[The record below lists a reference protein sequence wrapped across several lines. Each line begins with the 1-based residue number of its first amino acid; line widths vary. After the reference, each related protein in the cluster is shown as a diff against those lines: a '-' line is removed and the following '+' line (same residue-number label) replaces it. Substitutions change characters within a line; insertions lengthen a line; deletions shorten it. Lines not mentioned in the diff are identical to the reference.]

1 MTLRSPGNPQ
11 HRSWRNWRCWPFD
24 AYLSRLIGLGL
35 ISALLYARGITAR
48 YPLAIGLR
56 SVRAGWSTLAGS
68 SLNVGV
74 VFAGVY
80 ALLIVGYVVALRLIL
95 RLRDRNPRRAI
106 GIIIVGWLLSSA
118 ALLGAYPGESFD
130 IFDYVFRGRMIV
142 EYGASPLATAP
153 AVFLNQPFYNY
164 ITWRGQVDTYGPLWE
179 YASGAVAWAVHAV
192 FGRADSLVA
201 YIVGYRLMAVLLTGL
216 CGLLIAL
223 IVRRNAPQLIPAA
236 LLAWFWNPLVLITT
250 AIGAH
255 NDLLMLVALLAALL
269 LFQRQRWV
277 CGLLALA
284 LAAHVKLTAL
294 LVLPV
299 LGLWLLRRCGWVR
312 TLRICALALVCSIP
326 LSWLLYAPFGGWVTL
341 QRMLQERARLLINSP
356 ADLVYRLL
364 QERFGWSEPAA
375 WRATTQAAT
384 LAFFAIAA
392 AILAWF
398 WWADRRATTQARRAT
413 DTLPGAGP
421 NGESARAAPDALLW
435 RAAIAVTL
443 AYLLIGS
450 FWFQHW
456 YLLWVLAPAVLLP
469 TSRWTLTLLPA
480 YCLGALWSN
489 LTNSFARNQPGYPL
503 SDTHVGAIN
512 GLAQVAPLLCVLL
525 VTRIWQDAPRLL
537 AATRRGRAS
546 SRSTIASVAAAHEMD
561 HRP

>member
-1 MTLRSPGNPQ
+1 VGSASTLV
-11 HRSWRNWRCWPFD
+11 
-24 AYLSRLIGLGL
+24 Y
-35 ISALLYARGITAR
+35 ALGITAR

-56 SVRAGWSTLAGS
+56 SARAGWSTLADR
-68 SLNVGV
+68 SLKVGV
-74 VFAGVY
+74 EFAGVY

-95 RLRDRNPRRAI
+95 HLRDRRPHRAV
-106 GIIIVGWLLSSA
+106 GIIVAGWLLSSA

-142 EYGASPLATAP
+142 EYGASPLTTAP
-153 AVFLNQPFYNY
+153 FVFQNQPFYKY
-164 ITWRGQVDTYGPLWE
+164 ITWRGQVDTYGPFWE
-179 YASGAVAWAVHAV
+179 YASGAVAWAVHYV
-192 FGRADSLVA
+192 FGRADSLIA
-201 YIVGYRLMAVLLTGL
+201 YIVGYRLMALLLVGL

-223 IVRRNAPQLIPAA
+223 IVQHSAPQLVPVAM
-236 LLAWFWNPLVLITT
+236 LAWFWNPLLLITT

-255 NDLLMLVALLAALL
+255 NDLLMLVAVLAALL

-299 LGLWLLRRCGWVR
+299 LGLWLLRRCGWIR
-312 TLRICALALVCSIP
+312 TLRICALALAVAIP

-341 QRMLQERARLLINSP
+341 RRMLQERARLLINSP

-364 QERFGWSEPAA
+364 QERFGWSELDA

-392 AILAWF
+392 GILAWF
-398 WWADRRATTQARRAT
+398 WWADRRATQARLPA
-413 DTLPGAGP
+413 DTSPGEGP
-421 NGESARAAPDALLW
+421 NGESPGNSSDALLW
-435 RAAIAVTL
+435 SGAMTVTL

-456 YLLWVLAPAVLLP
+456 YLLWVLTPAVLLP
-469 TSRWTLTLLPA
+469 TSQWMLTLLPA

-503 SDTHVGAIN
+503 SDTQVGAIN
-512 GLAQVAPLLCVLL
+512 GLAQVTPLLCVLL

-537 AATRRGRAS
+537 AAAKRVRAPVQ
-546 SRSTIASVAAAHEMD
+546 STVASVAAVHEMD
-561 HRP
+561 HRS

>member
-1 MTLRSPGNPQ
+1 MSIGRGAT
-11 HRSWRNWRCWPFD
+11 WRTNAANRFGIWV
-24 AYLSRLIGLGL
+24 LIGIGVV
-35 ISALLYARGITAR
+35 STLLYALGITAR
-48 YPLAIGLR
+48 YPLTIGLQ
-56 SVRAGWSTLAGS
+56 SVRAGWSTLVGR
-68 SLNVGV
+68 SLTVGV

-80 ALLIVGYVVALRLIL
+80 ILLTVGYVVALRLIL
-95 RLRDRNPRRAI
+95 HLRDRRPHQAI
-106 GIIIVGWLLSSA
+106 GIIVAGWILSSA

-130 IFDYVFRGRMIV
+130 IFDYVFRGRMII

-153 AVFLNQPFYNY
+153 VVFQNQPFYEY

-179 YASGAVAWAVHAV
+179 YASGAVAWVVHYV
-192 FGRADSLVA
+192 FGRPDSHVA
-201 YIVGYRLMAVLLTGL
+201 YIIGYRLLAVVLTGW

-223 IVRRNAPQLIPAA
+223 IVRRSAPQLVPAA

-255 NDLLMLVALLAALL
+255 NDLLMLVAILAALL

-277 CGLLALA
+277 WGLLALA

-299 LGLWLLRRCGWVR
+299 LGLWLLRRCGWMR
-312 TLRICALALVCSIP
+312 TLRICALALVVTLP
-326 LSWLLYAPFGGWVTL
+326 LSWLLYAPLGGWVTL
-341 QRMLQERARLLINSP
+341 RRMLQERARLLINSP

-384 LAFFAIAA
+384 LAFFAIAVG
-392 AILAWF
+392 ILAWF
-398 WWADRRATTQARRAT
+398 WWADRQVRLTTHIS
-413 DTLPGAGP
+413 PGEGP
-421 NGESARAAPDALLW
+421 NGASAGPARDALLW
-435 RAAIAVTL
+435 RGAMAVTL

-469 TSRWTLTLLPA
+469 DSRWTLTLLPA

-489 LTNSFARNQPGYPL
+489 LTNSFSRNQPGYL
-503 SDTHVGAIN
+503 LNDTQAGAIN

-525 VTRIWQDAPRLL
+525 VTRIWYDAPRLL
-537 AATRRGRAS
+537 AAARRIRAA
-546 SRSTIASVAAAHEMD
+546 SRSTVASVAAAHEMD
-561 HRP
+561 HRS

>member
-1 MTLRSPGNPQ
+1 MSTGRGAIARTSAADRFGA
-11 HRSWRNWRCWPFD
+11 WG
-24 AYLSRLIGLGL
+24 LIGIG
-35 ISALLYARGITAR
+35 IASALLYALGITVR
-48 YPLAIGLR
+48 YPLAIGLL
-56 SVRAGWSTLAGS
+56 SLRAGWATLVGS
-68 SLNVGV
+68 SLKVGV

-80 ALLIVGYVVALRLIL
+80 ALLFAGYVVALRLML
-95 RLRDRNPRRAI
+95 RLRDSRPHRRV
-106 GIIIVGWLLSSA
+106 GLVIVGWLLSSA

-153 AVFLNQPFYNY
+153 AVFPNQPFYNY

-179 YASGAVAWAVHAV
+179 YASGLVAWAVHHL
-192 FGRADSLVA
+192 FGRTDSLVA
-201 YIVGYRLMAVLLTGL
+201 YIVGYRLMAVLLAGL

-223 IVRRNAPQLIPAA
+223 IVRHSAPQLVPAA
-236 LLAWFWNPLVLITT
+236 LLAWLWNPLVLITT

-255 NDLLMLVALLAALL
+255 NDLLMVAALLAALL

-277 CGLLALA
+277 WGLLALA

-294 LVLPV
+294 LMLPV
-299 LGLWLLRRCGWVR
+299 ISLWLLRRCGWMR
-312 TLRICALALVCSIP
+312 TLRICALALACALP

-364 QERFGWSEPAA
+364 QERYGWSELAA

-398 WWADRRATTQARRAT
+398 WWADQRATRLVADSSHDARSNVTPA
-413 DTLPGAGP
+413 
-421 NGESARAAPDALLW
+421 DALLW
-435 RAAIAVTL
+435 RGAIAVTL
-443 AYLLIGS
+443 AYLLVGS

-456 YLLWVLAPAVLLP
+456 YLLWVLAPAALLP
-469 TSRWTLTLLPA
+469 TSRWTLNPLPA
-480 YCLGALWSN
+480 YCLGVLLSN
-489 LTNSFARNQPGYPL
+489 LMNSFARHQPGYPL
-503 SDTHVGAIN
+503 SDTQVAALI
-512 GLAQVAPLLCVLL
+512 GLAQVAPLLCALL
-525 VTRIWQDAPRLL
+525 ATRIWHDAPHLL
-537 AATRRGRAS
+537 AATRHVWAA
-546 SRSTIASVAAAHEMD
+546 SRSAAA
-561 HRP
+561 RGSST